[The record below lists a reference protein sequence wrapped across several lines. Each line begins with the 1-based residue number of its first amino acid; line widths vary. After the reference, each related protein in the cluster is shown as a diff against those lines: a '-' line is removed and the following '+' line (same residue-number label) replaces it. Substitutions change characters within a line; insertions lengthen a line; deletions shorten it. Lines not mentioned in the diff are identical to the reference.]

1 MECEDDED
9 SDLEIVLEGKIV
21 HDSLPDKE
29 RRTTVQLER
38 VVDHRINH
46 HCEDHFIAGKDS
58 KTYYTSLNKQREN
71 EKAVKRA
78 KEKEKEKEK
87 ENENKK
93 GGSKPSIF
101 EQLKAKKREEDLENH
116 RKKVQATQQ
125 ELSSSSSSLS
135 SACSSSVYGEMVG
148 SVRVPPPCDIFRINA
163 LARAKELEQQRQKQQ
178 EQQGRRSKLS
188 HLTLIFTFVLC
199 I

>member
-58 KTYYTSLNKQREN
+58 KTYYTSLNKQREK
-71 EKAVKRA
+71 EKAMKRA
-78 KEKEKEKEK
+78 QEKDASP
-87 ENENKK
+87 
-93 GGSKPSIF
+93 G
-101 EQLKAKKREEDLENH
+101 QW
-116 RKKVQATQQ
+116 
-125 ELSSSSSSLS
+125 
-135 SACSSSVYGEMVG
+135 
-148 SVRVPPPCDIFRINA
+148 VPTALPLHVWQPPMGA
-163 LARAKELEQQRQKQQ
+163 
-178 EQQGRRSKLS
+178 
-188 HLTLIFTFVLC
+188 VW
-199 I
+199 